1 MSKKSKKSSGRS
13 AKGRLVQFKSASP
26 LLTRFLQGI
35 PSIYPVLKPL
45 LKGSWSGPLLEKVR
59 ALAICNTVLRS
70 IVPLGLDID
79 GKSAAAS
86 ELRALPEI
94 NEEAANQET
103 LKQVLQIYLALVP
116 LETRMPVVS
125 PAIHSLWLGHNA
137 LARTILGT
145 NYDRATTEVYKQ
157 IGKEASTAIT
167 QVMVMPKAYDSVFKD
182 IETLLK
188 TLDSVELSAGV
199 IKKMGTPAAAIYGQY
214 VYTHGDPGLDPSAAN
229 TLTRERELKILI
241 RDENSKARPNEERL
255 HAYRNQLRTIQGFP
269 PNLPRDTDGYYGYG
283 SYGIGAPGLGRS
295 PYSYLFQGGAPIDPR
310 LYGYKPFG
318 KGGLDNMGNGLG
330 VGAFGGYGASFLGG
344 GAGLGGAGL
353 SGLSGAAGL
362 GGLSGVGGLFGYGHG
377 ALGAGGATGGDNPML
392 RLLELNRLIQ
402 IESRR
407 KRRNPAIL
415 DQLRWQRT
423 MLMND
428 PQVSRPDVAAIRNR
442 MGILNALIGSAKKTD
457 PLRNVWMGEYYSLAN
472 KLNEELRKPY
482 EGVEDPER
490 ARTWR
495 EAEAAE
501 AARQQGFEQG
511 RETERG
517 ARPSSRGADAPYGPG
532 TDTAPESGE
541 QVEFDFGEGVPFGAP
556 RANNPR
562 HLAKDLR
569 SRMSRGHRGHRVSNP
584 DYELDSSSRAV
595 AQEAVNRF
603 LRATGGK

>member
-103 LKQVLQIYLALVP
+103 LKQVLQIYLSLVP
-116 LETRMPVVS
+116 IESMMPVVS

-137 LARTILGT
+137 LARTILGM

-157 IGKEASTAIT
+157 VGKEASTAIT
-167 QVMVMPKAYDSVFKD
+167 QVMVMPKAYDTVFKD

-283 SYGIGAPGLGRS
+283 GYGVGLPGLGRS
-295 PYSYLFQGGAPIDPR
+295 PYSYLFQGGVPIDPR

-344 GAGLGGAGL
+344 GGLGAAGLTGV
-353 SGLSGAAGL
+353 AGL
-362 GGLSGVGGLFGYGHG
+362 GGLGGVGGLFGYGHG
-377 ALGAGGATGGDNPML
+377 ALAAGGATGADNPML
-392 RLLELNRLIQ
+392 RLLELNRLIK
-402 IESRR
+402 IESSK

-428 PQVSRPDVAAIRNR
+428 PQVSRPDVASIRNR
-442 MGILNALIGSAKKTD
+442 MAVLNALITNSKKTD
-457 PLRNVWMGEYYSLAN
+457 PLRNVWMGEFYSLAN

-482 EGVEDPER
+482 EGADDPER
-490 ARTWR
+490 ARSWQ
-495 EAEAAE
+495 EAAAAE
-501 AARQQGFEQG
+501 AARQQGFDQG
-511 RETERG
+511 REVERG
-517 ARPSSRGADAPYGPG
+517 ARPSRGADAHYGPG
-532 TDTAPESGE
+532 TDTAPESRTGE
-541 QVEFDFGEGVPFGAP
+541 QVEFDFGSDEGIPV
-556 RANNPR
+556 RASNPR
-562 HLAKDLR
+562 HLARDLR
-569 SRMSRGHRGHRVSNP
+569 SRMSRSHRGHRVSNP

>member
-1 MSKKSKKSSGRS
+1 M
-13 AKGRLVQFKSASP
+13 
-26 LLTRFLQGI
+26 
-35 PSIYPVLKPL
+35 
-45 LKGSWSGPLLEKVR
+45 
-59 ALAICNTVLRS
+59 
-70 IVPLGLDID
+70 
-79 GKSAAAS
+79 
-86 ELRALPEI
+86 
-94 NEEAANQET
+94 
-103 LKQVLQIYLALVP
+103 
-116 LETRMPVVS
+116 
-125 PAIHSLWLGHNA
+125 
-137 LARTILGT
+137 

-157 IGKEASTAIT
+157 VGKEASTAIT
-167 QVMVMPKAYDSVFKD
+167 QVMVMPKAYDTVFKD

-283 SYGIGAPGLGRS
+283 GYGVGLPGLGRS
-295 PYSYLFQGGAPIDPR
+295 PYSYLFQGGVPIDPR

-344 GAGLGGAGL
+344 GGLGAAGLTGV
-353 SGLSGAAGL
+353 AGL
-362 GGLSGVGGLFGYGHG
+362 GGLGGVGGLFGYGHG
-377 ALGAGGATGGDNPML
+377 ALAAGGATGADNPML
-392 RLLELNRLIQ
+392 RLLELNRLIK
-402 IESRR
+402 IESSK

-428 PQVSRPDVAAIRNR
+428 PQVSRPDVASIRNR
-442 MGILNALIGSAKKTD
+442 MAVLNALITNSKKTD
-457 PLRNVWMGEYYSLAN
+457 PLRNVWMGEFYSLAN

-482 EGVEDPER
+482 EGADDPER
-490 ARTWR
+490 ARSWQ
-495 EAEAAE
+495 EAAAAE
-501 AARQQGFEQG
+501 AARQQGFDQG
-511 RETERG
+511 REVERG
-517 ARPSSRGADAPYGPG
+517 ARPSRGADAHYGPG
-532 TDTAPESGE
+532 TDTAPESRTGE
-541 QVEFDFGEGVPFGAP
+541 QVEFDFGSDEGIPV
-556 RANNPR
+556 RASNPR
-562 HLAKDLR
+562 HLARDLR
-569 SRMSRGHRGHRVSNP
+569 SRMSRSHRGHRVSNP